1 MFQVSLVVWTW
12 PCAGWDV
19 VGFDGVEP
27 IDVALAATKNAG
39 GNPQVI
45 FHVYLYPPNV
55 YTVEQPL
62 IPSGNLLHSY

>member
-12 PCAGWDV
+12 PCASGWDV

-45 FHVYLYPPNV
+45 FPRVLVPFKR
-55 YTVEQPL
+55 
-62 IPSGNLLHSY
+62 LHCGEATGTLW